1 MRSICDPFRLLSM
14 HHPDETLDLPQDRMQ
29 DVEVVKFAELLNLR
43 EERAKSLWM
52 SPFRDIMVD

>member
-1 MRSICDPFRLLSM
+1 MRLN
-14 HHPDETLDLPQDRMQ
+14 LPQDRMQ
-29 DVEVVKFAELLNLR
+29 DVEVVEFAELLNLR